1 MTGRDRFKIVITGS
15 FLPHKDRERELLA
28 DIADVVVEDAM
39 SRAAL
44 LDLVGDADAIMTDI
58 MPIDAGVMEHAPKL
72 RAIVVYGAGTDRVDI
87 AAATDRGIAVS
98 NSPDGLT
105 TDVAEHAIALL
116 LALARQVVFANN
128 EVRDHQKWETYSEAY
143 APIRLREKTLGL
155 IGFGRI
161 GRETARIAT
170 GIGMNVAAFDPYL
183 DSDAQGPGDVRIV
196 DRLDELLGGV
206 DALSLHVPLTDDTR
220 GMIGRAELEKLKPG
234 ALFVNVSRGPLV
246 DQVALR
252 DALQSGRVR
261 GAALDVFDPEPPDWD
276 DPLLRKP
283 NVIVTPH
290 IAWKSEQSQLQLE
303 LDAVA
308 EMRRLL
314 LGEPPKHPIET

>member
-1 MTGRDRFKIVITGS
+1 MNARDRFKIVITGS

-39 SRAAL
+39 SRDAL
-44 LDLVGDADAIMTDI
+44 LDLARDADAIMTDI
-58 MPIDAGVMEHAPKL
+58 MPIDAGVMAHAPKL
-72 RAIVVYGAGTDRVDI
+72 RAIVVYGAGTDRVDT
-87 AAATDRGIAVS
+87 AAAAEHGVAVS

-116 LALARQVVFANN
+116 LALSRQVAFANH
-128 EVRDHQKWETYSEAY
+128 EVRVHRRWDTYSTAY
-143 APIRLREKTLGL
+143 APIRLRGKTLGL

-161 GRETARIAT
+161 GREAGRIAT
-170 GIGMNVAAFDPYL
+170 GIGMNVDAFDPYL
-183 DSDAQGPGDVRIV
+183 DSGARAPGGVRIV
-196 DRLDELLGGV
+196 ERLDEVLAGV
-206 DALSLHVPLTDDTR
+206 DAVSLHVPLTDDTR
-220 GMIGRAELEKLKPG
+220 GMMGRAELEQLTPG

-252 DALQSGRVR
+252 EALQSGRVG
-261 GAALDVFDPEPPDWD
+261 GAALDVFDPEPPDLD
-276 DPLLRKP
+276 DPLLREP
-283 NVIVTPH
+283 NLIVTPH
-290 IAWKSEQSQLQLE
+290 IAWRSEQSELQLE

-314 LGEPPKHPIET
+314 LGERPKHPIVS